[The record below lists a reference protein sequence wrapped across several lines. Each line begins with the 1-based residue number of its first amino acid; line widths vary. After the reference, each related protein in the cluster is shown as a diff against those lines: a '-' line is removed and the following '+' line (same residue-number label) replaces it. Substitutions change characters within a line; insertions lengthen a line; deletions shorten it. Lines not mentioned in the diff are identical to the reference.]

1 MDRELKLRGGRAGS
15 LMLHHPI
22 GAAIGA
28 VVLGAPAAWIAQGAE
43 SSLAAGVLMGLVGL
57 VMGAPLGAML
67 ADSGSQSPS

>member
-1 MDRELKLRGGRAGS
+1 MDRDLKLRGGRTGN

-43 SSLAAGVLMGLVGL
+43 GVAAGVLMGVVGL
-57 VMGAPLGAML
+57 VMGAPMGAML
-67 ADSGSQSPS
+67 AESGSEERPN

>member
-22 GAAIGA
+22 GAAVGA
-28 VVLGAPAAWIAQGAE
+28 VVLAAPSAWIAHGAE
-43 SSLAAGVLMGLVGL
+43 GSVGAAVFLGLAGL

-67 ADSGSQSPS
+67 ADSGSNTPS